1 MYMKQK
7 LVDLPE
13 HVEESENI
21 ELLQMVRRA
30 TRTASDMFHIPKGL
44 GFAFDASDV
53 QTVMEERNIVLGRSA
68 IKTSKKRMSQIM
80 FGGKAGGAQ
89 YNERPTPGK
98 VTNKKSFGEGLD
110 FWDDDDEEDDEEEDD
125 EKPAAEEESGLSLV
139 GSFLTGLFVSNL
151 KEATE
156 KSKEEE
162 GRTASKSGAS
172 NRSQSTDE
180 GDSWRFSM
188 GF

>member
-68 IKTSKKRMSQIM
+68 VKHNKSRMSAIM
-80 FGGKAGGAQ
+80 FGKPTTSPKAPGYVDKTGGAMV
-89 YNERPTPGK
+89 GK
-98 VTNKKSFGEGLD
+98 K
-110 FWDDDDEEDDEEEDD
+110 
-125 EKPAAEEESGLSLV
+125 
-139 GSFLTGLFVSNL
+139 
-151 KEATE
+151 
-156 KSKEEE
+156 
-162 GRTASKSGAS
+162 R
-172 NRSQSTDE
+172 
-180 GDSWRFSM
+180 
-188 GF
+188 